1 MRWVKS
7 LRNGV
12 HHANAVVWE
21 PVYTFEDVARVRA
34 AVHEVELRE
43 HAHGALQVWIDL
55 SRDAHA
61 VRRRDVRVR
70 GRHRD
75 DDDVRGRDERPR
87 HVLDLSHDR
96 RRLRVVPY
104 KATSGRSLKASVEVE
119 RHRGVSGLKPRG
131 GRRDTPGKVLKD
143 RRSPRGRGRM
153 GTSVWD
159 APDPSSRLS

>member
-43 HAHGALQVWIDL
+43 HAHGRSKFGST
-55 SRDAHA
+55 SRAM
-61 VRRRDVRVR
+61 RTPSDVAMSAFA
-70 GRHRD
+70 GD
-75 DDDVRGRDERPR
+75 TATMTTFAGAMNAAR

-104 KATSGRSLKASVEVE
+104 KATSGRS
-119 RHRGVSGLKPRG
+119 
-131 GRRDTPGKVLKD
+131 
-143 RRSPRGRGRM
+143 
-153 GTSVWD
+153 
-159 APDPSSRLS
+159 